1 MGLYYWYSSIMGY
14 LKRADVKRWL
24 EEISE
29 GTLRRV
35 GIKEGQVLLDFGCG
49 MGYYTIP
56 SARIVGREG
65 RVYAIDKDKDCLDR
79 IKKIAREEGL
89 NNIDFINTAAEVR
102 LPLRDE
108 SIDVVLLYDVLH
120 SHYFTRDKRSRLLK
134 EIYRVSKKNALI
146 SVYPKHMKLDEIKMD
161 MEKADF
167 LLKGELILTLIHD
180 NSLIK
185 DHLLNFKKVSDF

>member
-1 MGLYYWYSSIMGY
+1 MGLYYWYSSITGY
-14 LKRADVKRWL
+14 LKRANVKRWL

-120 SHYFTRDKRSRLLK
+120 FYYFTRDKRSRLLK

-167 LLKGELILTLIHD
+167 LLKEKLILTVIHD

-185 DHLLNFKKVSDF
+185 DYLLNFKKVS

>member
-65 RVYAIDKDKDCLDR
+65 RVYALDKDKDCLDR

-120 SHYFTRDKRSRLLK
+120 FYYFTRDKRSRLLK

-167 LLKGELILTLIHD
+167 LLKEELILTVIHD

-185 DHLLNFKKVSDF
+185 DNLLNFKKVS

>member
-1 MGLYYWYSSIMGY
+1 MGLYYWYSSITGY

-35 GIKEGQVLLDFGCG
+35 GIKEGQLLLDFGCG

-120 SHYFTRDKRSRLLK
+120 FYYFTRDKRSKLLK

-167 LLKGELILTLIHD
+167 LLKEELILTVIHD